1 MLSYSLHACI
11 LYTALYIDSLLKY
24 CCTVGDGHP
33 VLSLVTQ
40 VFSQV
45 TARKYYQ
52 SAEAGLDFSFGLGP
66 R

>member
-1 MLSYSLHACI
+1 M
-11 LYTALYIDSLLKY
+11 
-24 CCTVGDGHP
+24 
-33 VLSLVTQ
+33 LSLVTQ

-66 R
+66 RYCREGGGHMLHVWTHACICMHVLQLPCAYI

>member
-1 MLSYSLHACI
+1 MFFIVA
-11 LYTALYIDSLLKY
+11 
-24 CCTVGDGHP
+24 GDGHP
-33 VLSLVTQ
+33 VLSLMSS

-52 SAEAGLDFSFGLGP
+52 PATAGLGYSLSIGT